1 MSLIPSHLT
10 DQSRSTVRT
19 TKIKFVGAETT
30 PGHIETWRMAYPKPY
45 PCICSV
51 LKTHSGSRSDFW
63 RLNIVLDP
71 AGAGIQSHNPV
82 ERTYKQVSL
91 QQQVNLK
98 NLLASPDKDWTE
110 MAKMTLAVILAY
122 SLFYLYGGSWAR
134 ERWSRTNIVFFW
146 DGTHIPLR
154 PFLSSDPQKL
164 GGPLYDPD
172 GQHKYPEFL
181 ELGVILLEIH
191 LGQKLDSYLGLK
203 TDISDYDDLWFE
215 ALRAFQ
221 KRRLYFIST
230 VYRDA
235 IEKCLKPDFSVSG
248 TCDDQKLRDS
258 LFNEIVKPLEVE
270 LGKVFQEFISL
281 ESLDEDAE
289 KIIDL
294 GFKAH
299 RVLLNPEI
307 AKAADSSLG
316 SELADLCSSPLDIQP
331 ALPQY
336 QGVPIYSEV
345 RMPKPSLPQ
354 VFELFG
360 DENQAQP
367 GADLPEQY
375 VII

>member
-1 MSLIPSHLT
+1 
-10 DQSRSTVRT
+10 
-19 TKIKFVGAETT
+19 
-30 PGHIETWRMAYPKPY
+30 MADPKPY

-51 LKTHSGSRSDFW
+51 LKTHTSSRSDW

-71 AGAGIQSHNPV
+71 AGAGIQSHIPD

-91 QQQVNLK
+91 RQQVNLK
-98 NLLASPDKDWTE
+98 TLLASPDKDWTE
-110 MAKMTLAVILAY
+110 LAKITLAVILSY
-122 SLFYLYGGSWAR
+122 SLFYLYGGSWVK
-134 ERWSRTNIVFFW
+134 ERWSRRNIVFFG

-154 PFLSSDPQKL
+154 PFLASDPQKL
-164 GGPLYDPD
+164 GGPLYNPD

-191 LGQKLDSYLGLK
+191 LGKKLDSFLKLK
-203 TDISDYDDLWFE
+203 TDISNYDDLWFE
-215 ALRAFQ
+215 ASRAFRM
-221 KRRLYFIST
+221 RRLHIMST
-230 VYRDA
+230 VYRNA

-248 TCDDQKLRDS
+248 TCDDQKLRGS
-258 LFNEIVKPLEVE
+258 LFNEIVKPLEAE
-270 LGKVFQEFISL
+270 LEKSFQEYISL

-294 GFKAH
+294 ALDPH
-299 RVLLNPEI
+299 RVLLNPEV

-316 SELADLCSSPLDIQP
+316 SELIDLCSSPLDIRP

-336 QGVPIYSEV
+336 QEIPIYSEARV
-345 RMPKPSLPQ
+345 RKPSLPQ

-367 GADLPEQY
+367 GADLPEQ
-375 VII
+375 